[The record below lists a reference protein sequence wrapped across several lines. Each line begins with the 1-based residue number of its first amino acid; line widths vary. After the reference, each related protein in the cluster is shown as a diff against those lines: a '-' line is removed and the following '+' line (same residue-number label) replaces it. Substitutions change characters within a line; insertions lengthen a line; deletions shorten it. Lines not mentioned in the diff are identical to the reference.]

1 LKVVIDA
8 SVTIKWVL
16 SDKPD
21 EQDVHLALQLL
32 ASVDDGVVEALQ
44 PAHWIAEVLAVV
56 ARFDRTRLRSTVQL
70 LSAMPK
76 HLVAS
81 DSIYERAGEMAADL
95 DHHLFDTLY
104 HAVAL
109 GSDATF
115 VTADEKYYARAR
127 HLGGIQRLADLRVL

>member
-1 LKVVIDA
+1 MKIVIDA

-32 ASVDDGVVEALQ
+32 ALVDDGVVDAVQ
-44 PAHWIAEVLAVV
+44 PEHWMAEVLAVV
-56 ARFDRTRLRSTVQL
+56 VRFDRARLRSTVQL
-70 LSAMPK
+70 LRAMPK

-81 DSIYERAGEMAADL
+81 DSIYEKAGEMAADL

-109 GSDATF
+109 KSDATF
-115 VTADEKYYARAR
+115 VTADEKYYAKAL
-127 HLGGIQRLADLRVL
+127 HFGGIQRLADLRIL